1 MADNKAAAEDP
12 LAKRAEETER
22 MIEFLDKT
30 TFAGDQREASDE
42 LSMVDQHPADV
53 ADITMQREL
62 DYTRR
67 AILSEE
73 LQQVQHAMELK
84 EQGRYGICEGCG
96 QPIGKERL
104 EARPQATLCID
115 CQRKHDGEAR
125 PALG

>member
-1 MADNKAAAEDP
+1 MADNPVPADDP

-22 MIEFLDKT
+22 MIEFLDRT
-30 TFAGDQREASDE
+30 TFGGDQREVSDE
-42 LSMVDQHPADV
+42 LSMVDQHPAEQ
-53 ADITMQREL
+53 ADITMQREV

-73 LQQVQHAMELK
+73 LEQVRHAMERK
-84 EQGRYGICEGCG
+84 EQGRYGICEECG
-96 QPIGKERL
+96 QPIGEERL

-115 CQRKHDGEAR
+115 CQRKRDGEAR

>member
-1 MADNKAAAEDP
+1 MADDKAPAEDP
-12 LAKRAEETER
+12 LAKKAEETER
-22 MIEFLDKT
+22 MIEFLDRT
-30 TFAGDQREASDE
+30 TFGGDQREAMDE

-53 ADITMQREL
+53 ADLTMQREV
-62 DYTRR
+62 DYTRK

>member
-84 EQGRYGICEGCG
+84 
-96 QPIGKERL
+96 
-104 EARPQATLCID
+104 
-115 CQRKHDGEAR
+115 
-125 PALG
+125 